1 MLKCLYFYTKKMIQ
15 WSRFEN
21 KPNPFTMITLPISFN
36 SMLYIILALDED
48 DYTNIPDA
56 ISYADLELSQ
66 VSFNYNSGHNYGYC
80 FYTIGL

>member
-1 MLKCLYFYTKKMIQ
+1 
-15 WSRFEN
+15 
-21 KPNPFTMITLPISFN
+21 MITLPISFN

-56 ISYADLELSQ
+56 ITYTDLELSQ
-66 VSFNYNSGHNYGYC
+66 VSFNYNSDHEYEYC

>member
-1 MLKCLYFYTKKMIQ
+1 MFQ

-21 KPNPFTMITLPISFN
+21 KPNSFTMITLPISFN

-48 DYTNIPDA
+48 DYTNTPDA
-56 ISYADLELSQ
+56 ISYKDLELSQ
-66 VSFNYNSGHNYGYC
+66 VSFNYNSNNNYGYC